1 MKTLNTSFN
10 QVRMDSRVSEY
21 STYPNAIAV
30 NEKTQEVLKVIMVLQ
45 TDYILDNY
53 LGTLIRRVISWENP

>member
-30 NEKTQEVLKVIMVLQ
+30 NEKNSGSIKGHNSFTNRLYM
-45 TDYILDNY
+45 
-53 LGTLIRRVISWENP
+53 R